1 MAMATSETIC
11 KFNQTGYCKYESHC
25 RKHHVT
31 EICPNIQCT
40 KTSCLYRHPRVC
52 RYFSNSGKCKFSD
65 SCAYLHKN
73 NNKTLEKEISEQK
86 KEFMKEIRKL
96 RVEIEDLRKIVCD
109 LSIQSSQGQTSAKT
123 LLPTFCILQ
132 LLLTSRSI
140 IKKSFHS
147 LMVMTKRQYLKFF
160 ILRMPPN
167 WNVKHAKPYSQT
179 RMILRNMMHCSIV
192 AMIVEFVTQRK

>member
-1 MAMATSETIC
+1 MATSETIC
-11 KFNQTGYCKYESHC
+11 KFNQSGYCKYESHC

-65 SCAYLHKN
+65 SCAYLHTN
-73 NNKTLEKEISEQK
+73 NNITLEKEISEQK

-147 LMVMTKRQYLKFF
+147 LMVMMKCQYLKFF
-160 ILRMPPN
+160 ILSLPTEMWNMPN
-167 WNVKHAKPYSQT
+167 HIHKP
-179 RMILRNMMHCSIV
+179 
-192 AMIVEFVTQRK
+192 E